1 MVLIHKELERNVKKL
16 KRMKKEFMQ
25 WTIKT
30 EYELPAHGQ
39 TTQDQST
46 WGVVVVINQYSL
58 WLWRIRGDGD
68 GGASGEGMGEP
79 LLLVRVE
86 AY

>member
-1 MVLIHKELERNVKKL
+1 MFKKPCNEGLSKTYVCMYVCMVSIHKELERKVKKL

-25 WTIKT
+25 RAIKT

-46 WGVVVVINQYSL
+46 
-58 WLWRIRGDGD
+58 
-68 GGASGEGMGEP
+68 
-79 LLLVRVE
+79 
-86 AY
+86 

>member
-1 MVLIHKELERNVKKL
+1 MYGYVCMVSIHKELESKAKKL

-25 WTIKT
+25 RTIKT
-30 EYELPAHGQ
+30 E
-39 TTQDQST
+39 ST

-58 WLWRIRGDGD
+58 WLWRIRRD
-68 GGASGEGMGEP
+68 GMGEQGGRGWGSP
-79 LLLVRVE
+79 FLLLIRVE

>member
-1 MVLIHKELERNVKKL
+1 MYVCMVSIHKELERKVKKL

-25 WTIKT
+25 RAIKT

-46 WGVVVVINQYSL
+46 
-58 WLWRIRGDGD
+58 
-68 GGASGEGMGEP
+68 
-79 LLLVRVE
+79 
-86 AY
+86 